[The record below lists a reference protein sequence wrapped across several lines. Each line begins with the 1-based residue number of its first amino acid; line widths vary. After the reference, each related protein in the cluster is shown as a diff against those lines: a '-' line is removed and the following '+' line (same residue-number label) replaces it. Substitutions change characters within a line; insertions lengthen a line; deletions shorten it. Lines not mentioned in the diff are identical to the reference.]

1 MQTNVVLYVYVVLRR
16 QIFMILLA
24 SFTKS
29 DDAAHVFN
37 YRPCWA
43 FHEFVTMTMNTHK
56 QIDPLLTQNY

>member
-1 MQTNVVLYVYVVLRR
+1 MS
-16 QIFMILLA
+16 LLA
-24 SFTKS
+24 GFTKS
-29 DDAAHVFN
+29 DYAVHVFN

>member
-1 MQTNVVLYVYVVLRR
+1 
-16 QIFMILLA
+16 MILLA

-43 FHEFVTMTMNTHK
+43 FHEFVTMTMNTVNTK
-56 QIDPLLTQNY
+56 LLTTHIFSFSICILIYI